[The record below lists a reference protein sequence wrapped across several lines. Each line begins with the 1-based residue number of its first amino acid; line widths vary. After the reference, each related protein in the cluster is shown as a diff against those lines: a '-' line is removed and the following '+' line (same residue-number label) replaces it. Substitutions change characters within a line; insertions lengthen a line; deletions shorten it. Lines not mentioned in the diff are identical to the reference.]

1 MAYVD
6 ISTLMTIA
14 PGEPLPAAVVQQI
27 RDNDEFLID
36 PPLCS
41 VRASGAQSI
50 ANNSGTALA
59 ANTEL
64 FDNDS
69 MHSTSSNT
77 ERITIQTPGRYR
89 FSTRIEFASSGTGTR
104 EIRFYKNGS
113 SLGAA
118 FSMNPNAGT
127 LVVTTY
133 WEDVSVASDYYHVSV
148 VQTSG
153 GNLDVILRS
162 FSAMYLSR

>member
-6 ISTLMTIA
+6 IASLMTIA

-27 RDNDEFLID
+27 RDNEEFLID

-41 VRASGAQSI
+41 VRASSALAV
-50 ANNSGTALA
+50 ANGSVTALPA
-59 ANTEL
+59 DVEL

-69 MHSTSSNT
+69 MHSTTTNP
-77 ERITIQTPGRYR
+77 ERITIQTPGRFR
-89 FSTRIEFASSGTGTR
+89 FSTRIEFASSGTGAR

-118 FSMNPNAGT
+118 FSMNPNSGV

-133 WEDVSVASDYYHVSV
+133 WEDVSVAGDYYHVSV

-153 GNLDVILRS
+153 GNLDVVLRS
-162 FSAMYLSR
+162 FSAMFLSR

>member
-27 RDNDEFLID
+27 RDNEEFLID

-41 VRASGAQSI
+41 VMASNALAV
-50 ANNSGTALA
+50 ANGSATALP
-59 ANTEL
+59 ANIEL

-89 FSTRIEFASSGTGTR
+89 FSTRVEFASSGSGAR
-104 EIRFYKNGS
+104 EIRFYKNS
-113 SLGAA
+113 LVLGAA
-118 FSMNPNAGT
+118 FSMNPNAGI

-133 WEDVSVASDYYHVSV
+133 WEDVSVAGDYYHVTV

-153 GNLDVILRS
+153 GSLNVTLRN
-162 FSAMYLSR
+162 FSATFLSR